1 MHTASIVIKNRHAA
15 LLCAAVGREHVP
27 RADVAVSCSGCE
39 LRLTV
44 TADNAA
50 HLRAACNSF
59 LEWIHLAEQVGMLV
73 ETRR

>member
-1 MHTASIVIKNRHAA
+1 MHTASIVIRHRHAA
-15 LLCAAVGREHVP
+15 LLCAAVGRERVP
-27 RADVAVSCSGCE
+27 RADVEISCSGDE

-59 LEWIHLAEQVGMLV
+59 LEWIHLAEQIGRLTGT
-73 ETRR
+73 ER